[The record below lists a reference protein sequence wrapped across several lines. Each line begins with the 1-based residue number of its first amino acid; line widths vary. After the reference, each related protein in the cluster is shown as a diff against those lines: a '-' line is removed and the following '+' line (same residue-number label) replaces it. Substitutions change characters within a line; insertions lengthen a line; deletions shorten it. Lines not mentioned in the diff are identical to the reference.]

1 MSDLKTKELEA
12 QYKGTVVLRKKGIFY
27 HSYDESAF
35 VLGELFNY
43 KVKKQSS
50 GRCRVGFPVAKL
62 DKIKQSVEKEH
73 VNIIVFDGD
82 ECVTHKSFD
91 DNRFFDILGRFDKGK
106 IVIEQ
111 TALQN
116 DMQTL
121 GNIDDMKTENAAI
134 QCVSFVQGQGL
145 SLENAIMD
153 FQTHLN
159 DFLESGKRIRTMSF
173 TENTSM
179 NNRGIFQVQGLVVFD
194 IRRV

>member
-12 QYKGTVVLRKKGIFY
+12 QYKDTVVLRKKGIFY

-121 GNIDDMKTENAAI
+121 GNIDDMKTENA
-134 QCVSFVQGQGL
+134 
-145 SLENAIMD
+145 IMD